1 MESSQRCVT
10 VAAAKMLVASMRG
23 AWVEFG
29 QGNGMWGEFWRK
41 AMCPGA
47 KGDAFLEN
55 VLCAFRLACLR
66 SLLKKS
72 SSGFLLYVYL
82 TDKNIFVTDV
92 CFATYIFINKE
103 QLCLLGSDK

>member
-1 MESSQRCVT
+1 MGGVLEKGNVPRCQR
-10 VAAAKMLVASMRG
+10 
-23 AWVEFG
+23 
-29 QGNGMWGEFWRK
+29 
-41 AMCPGA
+41 
-47 KGDAFLEN
+47 EN

-92 CFATYIFINKE
+92 CFATYIFVNKE